1 MIVGDG
7 ARLTI
12 IGVILGLAGAYSL
25 SRFVSSML
33 YGISA
38 QDPRV
43 FVAAAIALA
52 AVAGAAAW
60 IPARRAT
67 RVDPIT
73 ALREE

>member
-7 ARLTI
+7 VRLTVLGVG
-12 IGVILGLAGAYSL
+12 IGLLGAYWL
-25 SRFVSSML
+25 SRFISSLL
-33 YGISA
+33 YGVSP

-43 FVAAAIALA
+43 FVAAPIALA
-52 AVAGAAAW
+52 AVAAVAAW
-60 IPARRAT
+60 IPALRAT

>member
-1 MIVGDG
+1 
-7 ARLTI
+7 
-12 IGVILGLAGAYSL
+12 
-25 SRFVSSML
+25 ML